1 MRRRC
6 GAGFGPGKRKG
17 TCVLRWRLVRL
28 RSVAFPLSYR
38 GRSIT
43 LADLETIRTLLKSPP
58 GLSRRALSLALC
70 DVWQWRQPNGLP
82 CDAIC
87 RGLLLWL
94 HRSGQIELPAPQ
106 WTSRKPWRPR
116 TSAPPVLIDTTAIET
131 SLRALGPITVQQVR
145 RTPDEG
151 LFNGLLAQYHY
162 LGYQQP
168 VGEHLKYLVRAGDRP
183 VACCAWGSAPGA
195 LSLRDRF
202 IGWSVEARRRNL
214 RLLAYNPRFLILPW
228 VRVPHLASHL
238 LGRMAARL
246 SHDWQQVYGHP
257 IYWLETFIDPVRFR
271 GTCYRAA
278 NWIWLGRTTGRGHRA
293 PTKQPTR
300 PIKEVLGYPLTP
312 DFRARLTSG

>member
-1 MRRRC
+1 VEV
-6 GAGFGPGKRKG
+6 
-17 TCVLRWRLVRL
+17 VLT
-28 RSVAFPLSYR
+28 YR
-38 GRSIT
+38 GRRIT
-43 LADLETIRTLLKSPP
+43 STDLAAIRALLTMTPRV
-58 GLSRRALSLALC
+58 SRRALSLALC
-70 DVWQWRQPNGLP
+70 DQWQWRQPNGFP

-94 HRSGQIELPAPQ
+94 HRRGDIELPPPQ

-116 TSAPPVLIDTTAIET
+116 TSAPPVLINTTPIDR
-131 SLRALGPITVQQVR
+131 SLGALGPLTFRQVR

-151 LFNGLLAQYHY
+151 LFNSLLAQYHY

-168 VGEHLKYLVRAGDRP
+168 VGEHLKYLVVAGDRP
-183 VACCAWGSAPGA
+183 VAGFAWGSAPGA
-195 LSLRDRF
+195 LGVRDRF

-246 SHDWQQVYGHP
+246 SRDWQQLYGHP

-278 NWIWLGRTTGRGHRA
+278 NWIPLGRTSGRGHRA

-312 DFRARLTSG
+312 DFRARLADG